1 MAERSLDEIVETVRK
16 AKERGKSCSLLI
28 GAGCSV
34 KAGVPTAAG
43 FVEIIREK
51 YPQAY
56 ERADS
61 KTYPSCMA
69 ELMRSER
76 RDLITE
82 YIDNAKINWAHV
94 CMALLM
100 QAGYV
105 DRVLTTNF
113 DLLVAKAASHL
124 CVYPAIYDFAASQ
137 NFQPAD
143 IPDQAVFYLHG
154 QYTGF
159 VLMNTKDDL
168 DRHSK
173 LLSPV
178 FEDAGRGR
186 LWIVVGYSGE
196 TDPVF
201 DHLAKVPNFDNGLY
215 WIGYEDAEPA
225 RHVQEDLLDQGKD
238 AFYTRGYDADSFFIE
253 LTRKLGI
260 FPPKLVAEPFDQLTV
275 MLEMLTPFPVG
286 DEDEEQ
292 DVMKDARTA
301 VDEAAARYAEER
313 SPANRAQTFYMAG
326 KYDEVVALH
335 EEYEG
340 DPSPDFLETV
350 AWSHGSLGNV
360 LFMKGK
366 TKEGTEKSR
375 LFLEARERYA
385 AALSIKPD
393 DRFTLNNMT
402 NALIGLAGTKEDE
415 ERRRLLDEGERV
427 ALKLEELAPGEGA
440 YNLAC
445 SAALKDDE
453 AGARKWLEA
462 SKAAGKLPSIAHI
475 KEDSDLDSIRDTE
488 WFQKFLR
495 DREESAD

>member
-1 MAERSLDEIVETVRK
+1 MADAQVLCVHSCGGAEVIERSLDEIVETVRK
-16 AKERGKSCSLLI
+16 AKDRGKACSLLI

-43 FVEIIREK
+43 FVEIIREQ

-56 ERADS
+56 ERAEP

-94 CMALLM
+94 CIALLM
-100 QAGYV
+100 QSGYV

-124 CVYPAIYDFAASQ
+124 CVYPAVYDFAASQ

-168 DRHSK
+168 ERHSK

-178 FEDAGRGR
+178 FEDAGQGR
-186 LWIVVGYSGE
+186 LWIVAGYSGE
-196 TDPVF
+196 NDPVF
-201 DHLAKVPNFDNGLY
+201 DHLARVPNFDNGLY

-225 RHVQEDLLDQGKD
+225 MHVQEALLDQRKD
-238 AFYTRGYDADSFFIE
+238 AFYTKGYDADRFFIE

-260 FPPKLVAEPFDQLTV
+260 FPPKLVAEPFDQLSI

-286 DEDEEQ
+286 EEEAEQ
-292 DVMKDARTA
+292 DVMKDARIA
-301 VDEAAARYAEER
+301 VDKAAARYAEER
-313 SPANRAQTFYMAG
+313 SPANRAQAFLMAG
-326 KYDEVVALH
+326 KYDDMIALG
-335 EEYEG
+335 EENRE
-340 DPSPDFLETV
+340 DLSPEFADTFSWAYVLQ
-350 AWSHGSLGNV
+350 GNA
-360 LFMKGK
+360 LSEQAQK
-366 TKEGTEKSR
+366 KEGEDAAGLFALSYEKFEAALAIKPDKHEALNNWGNALSDQAQKKEGEEADG
-375 LFLEARERYA
+375 LFARSYEKNA
-385 AALSIKPD
+385 AALAIKPD
-393 DRFTLNNMT
+393 
-402 NALIGLAGTKEDE
+402 K
-415 ERRRLLDEGERV
+415 
-427 ALKLEELAPGEGA
+427 
-440 YNLAC
+440 
-445 SAALKDDE
+445 
-453 AGARKWLEA
+453 
-462 SKAAGKLPSIAHI
+462 H
-475 KEDSDLDSIRDTE
+475 
-488 WFQKFLR
+488 
-495 DREESAD
+495 